1 DRFRMKR
8 LARELRAAMMRSRLG
23 GGGRRRQMTRWQLLQ
38 GDVLVGELSEYGCDQ
53 SFFLARFSPGPGWE
67 SVRPLFEAWAACRG
81 PDPDG
86 LRFVALAKPLQDL
99 GLTLAPVDGQQTPLR
114 LFKDCMVRI
123 DGAEA
128 RLRY

>member
-1 DRFRMKR
+1 MTQWR
-8 LARELRAAMMRSRLG
+8 LLR
-23 GGGRRRQMTRWQLLQ
+23 

-53 SFFLARFSPGPGWE
+53 SFFLARFTPGPGWE
-67 SVRPLFEAWAACRG
+67 SVRALFETWVAFRG

-86 LRFVALAKPLQDL
+86 ARFVALVKPLQDL
-99 GLTLAPVDGQQTPLR
+99 GLTLAPAGGLQAPLQ
-114 LFKDCMVRI
+114 LFKNCIVRI